1 MKPFN
6 LEKFLNGEPA
16 ITRDGRKV
24 IDWKYFKNAENG
36 YKLAVIIDKKKAP
49 FFYSDRGNYYKS
61 AISCDYDLFMEEKEV
76 ELWVNVYKNNNGAY
90 DAYAY
95 DEEKITNSNRAECN
109 SSFRGTHKITIKE

>member
-36 YKLAVIIDKKKAP
+36 YKLAVIIDKKKHH
-49 FFYSDRGNYYKS
+49 FFIQIE
-61 AISCDYDLFMEEKEV
+61 AIITSLLLVVIMTF
-76 ELWVNVYKNNNGAY
+76 LWK
-90 DAYAY
+90 
-95 DEEKITNSNRAECN
+95 K
-109 SSFRGTHKITIKE
+109 KK